1 MKSKVRLIRALWIVL
16 MVLYALSFVFF
27 IIVMNHCGITSPYL
41 GQLAKSAY
49 ISVPIVIA
57 LGVFVIKSMVDN
69 EPVRPCIKVPFLI
82 LTLPVIIVPVAALI
96 RLL

>member
-1 MKSKVRLIRALWIVL
+1 MKSKVRLIRALWTLL
-16 MVLYALSFVFF
+16 MVFYALSFVFF
-27 IIVMNHCGITSPYL
+27 IIVMNHYAIASPYL

-49 ISVPIVIA
+49 ISVPVVIV
-57 LGVFVIKSMVDN
+57 LGVFVVKSLAEK

-96 RLL
+96 VSL